1 MPKLTDLQKS
11 ALDIIDIIHF
21 FNIYS
26 GYNIFLSLPKF
37 RKEKEINSIFF
48 DYVLNLINEILEKN
62 GIEHNKTEIFK
73 HYILCGIEINFN
85 KIDYEKLSS
94 DYTELPQLPDDIDNQ
109 SASKIQEFNL
119 SFSIALMRSFLDER
133 GINFNLYTSLLY
145 KIIEILQ
152 KKDFPSSCYFRLTLR
167 ALSYEFPVA
176 SIHVYKKF
184 LDLGILKSEK
194 YTHNES
200 DKDLTEK
207 TFFRS
212 LLAIEFEIFRDFSK
226 VYFEANIGDKTID
239 LSKINF
245 IQKDSFPSDS
255 YRDST
260 VKYYRKTLERI
271 LNYYYYDKSES
282 FYILRSVQKNDVND
296 FLDYF
301 NENYIHHNF
310 FSNRQSN
317 LSGILG
323 AQVIFNLKARYND
336 KRAIY
341 YDIENSNTLSQEA
354 SDFFNYLGIDISAR
368 TLYLHYKKLNSLK
381 YEQIK
386 LFEIMMHIS
395 IGYPWNSSFHDLF
408 LFAYKYNPYAEK

>member
-1 MPKLTDLQKS
+1 M
-11 ALDIIDIIHF
+11 
-21 FNIYS
+21 YW
-26 GYNIFLSLPKF
+26 
-37 RKEKEINSIFF
+37 E
-48 DYVLNLINEILEKN
+48 
-62 GIEHNKTEIFK
+62 
-73 HYILCGIEINFN
+73 
-85 KIDYEKLSS
+85 
-94 DYTELPQLPDDIDNQ
+94 
-109 SASKIQEFNL
+109 
-119 SFSIALMRSFLDER
+119 
-133 GINFNLYTSLLY
+133 
-145 KIIEILQ
+145 
-152 KKDFPSSCYFRLTLR
+152 
-167 ALSYEFPVA
+167 
-176 SIHVYKKF
+176 
-184 LDLGILKSEK
+184 
-194 YTHNES
+194 
-200 DKDLTEK
+200 
-207 TFFRS
+207 
-212 LLAIEFEIFRDFSK
+212 
-226 VYFEANIGDKTID
+226 
-239 LSKINF
+239 
-245 IQKDSFPSDS
+245 
-255 YRDST
+255 
-260 VKYYRKTLERI
+260 RKTLERI